1 MIGRQVTAALRRP
14 LHARLCTV
22 AAPQP
27 HFNLAIRT
35 FTHAARLLDGPTG
48 RPRKAVG
55 EPSRPVK
62 RAVKSAAKKPANPEK
77 DAAAKKLAE
86 KKKLAQKKLAEK
98 QKSAKQRLA
107 DRTLATKE
115 RRALKLQEKK
125 AAAAAKEAGK
135 TPEQIAM
142 KERRARMADNLALK
156 KAALQPPPTRVK
168 VSAYGQ
174 FTGEKGKDLSD
185 LLKDS
190 DKSTKPSIFTQHA
203 KNVSAA
209 YKELSPAEIEV
220 GPDPGKNCHGTRE
233 L

>member
-14 LHARLCTV
+14 LHARLCTI

-27 HFNLAIRT
+27 HFNLVIRT

-86 KKKLAQKKLAEK
+86 KKK
-98 QKSAKQRLA
+98 SAKQRVA
-107 DRTLATKE
+107 DRALATKE

-125 AAAAAKEAGK
+125 AAAAAKEASK

-156 KAALQPPPTRVK
+156 KAALQPPSTRVK

-190 DKSTKPSIFTQHA
+190 DKSTKPSIFSQHA

-209 YKELSPAEIEV
+209 FKELSPADIEV
-220 GPDPGKNCHGTRE
+220 GSDPGKNCHGTRE

>member
-14 LHARLCTV
+14 LHARLCTI

-27 HFNLAIRT
+27 HFNLVIRT

-86 KKKLAQKKLAEK
+86 KKK
-98 QKSAKQRLA
+98 SAKQRVA
-107 DRTLATKE
+107 DRALATKE

-125 AAAAAKEAGK
+125 AAAAAKEASK

-156 KAALQPPPTRVK
+156 KAALQPPSTRVK

>member
-14 LHARLCTV
+14 LHARLCTI

-27 HFNLAIRT
+27 HFNLVIRT

-86 KKKLAQKKLAEK
+86 KKK
-98 QKSAKQRLA
+98 SAKQRVA
-107 DRTLATKE
+107 DRALATKE

-125 AAAAAKEAGK
+125 AAAAAKEASK

-156 KAALQPPPTRVK
+156 KAALQPPSTRVK

-190 DKSTKPSIFTQHA
+190 DKSTKPSIFSQHA

-209 YKELSPAEIEV
+209 FKELSPAEIEV

>member
-14 LHARLCTV
+14 LHARLCTI

-27 HFNLAIRT
+27 HFNLVIRT

-86 KKKLAQKKLAEK
+86 KKK
-98 QKSAKQRLA
+98 SAKQRVA
-107 DRTLATKE
+107 DRALATKE

-125 AAAAAKEAGK
+125 AAAAAKEASK

-156 KAALQPPPTRVK
+156 KAALQPPSTRVK

-190 DKSTKPSIFTQHA
+190 DKSTKPSIFSQHA

-209 YKELSPAEIEV
+209 FKELSPADIEV
-220 GPDPGKNCHGTRE
+220 GSDPGKDCHETRE

>member
-14 LHARLCTV
+14 LHARLCTI

-27 HFNLAIRT
+27 HFNLVIRT

-86 KKKLAQKKLAEK
+86 KKK
-98 QKSAKQRLA
+98 SAKQRVA
-107 DRTLATKE
+107 DRALATKE

-125 AAAAAKEAGK
+125 AAAAAKEASK

-156 KAALQPPPTRVK
+156 KAALQPPSTRVK

-190 DKSTKPSIFTQHA
+190 DKSTKPSIFSQHA

-209 YKELSPAEIEV
+209 FKELSPADIEV
-220 GPDPGKNCHGTRE
+220 GPDPGKNCHETRE